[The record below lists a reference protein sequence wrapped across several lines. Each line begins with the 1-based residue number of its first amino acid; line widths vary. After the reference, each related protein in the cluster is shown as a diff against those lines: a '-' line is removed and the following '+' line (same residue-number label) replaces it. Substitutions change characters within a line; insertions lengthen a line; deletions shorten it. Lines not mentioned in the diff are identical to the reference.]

1 MTLISLAL
9 ERFNESTKI
18 NNSIKFSLTGGHV
31 DWMMY
36 TSLSLTVSIGSAM
49 ISPDGNLLK
58 ETSETSIPKA
68 LATLLA
74 KSLLADKEKISV
86 FSNIYNSSYYFFCLT

>member
-1 MTLISLAL
+1 MN
-9 ERFNESTKI
+9 RQKI

-74 KSLLADKEKISV
+74 KSLLADKERLVCFLTFI
-86 FSNIYNSSYYFFCLT
+86 IPHYYFFCLT